1 MACTQN
7 CNQGRD
13 CTCGNISPAL
23 YKAIAVDVWLLKVI
37 TLGRSKPG
45 ETISA
50 AAYRGE
56 QKGLWFGKIF
66 RPIIDFLLQW
76 WGPQPH
82 CKHAYEWQRNI
93 YGE

>member
-1 MACTQN
+1 MLKFLLWL
-7 CNQGRD
+7 D
-13 CTCGNISPAL
+13 I
-23 YKAIAVDVWLLKVI
+23 AIFKVI

-56 QKGLWFGKIF
+56 QQGRIMGRIF
-66 RPIIDFLLQW
+66 RPVIDFLLQW

-82 CKHAYEWQRNI
+82 CKQAYLWQKDI
-93 YGE
+93 YAE